1 MKHITRVQATQIQ
14 AQISEGVKP
23 AEVAKMFGIPVAR
36 VKALTTKKA
45 APKAS
50 AAADDFK
57 ED

>member
-14 AQISEGVKP
+14 ARIKDGDKP
-23 AEVAKMFGIPVAR
+23 AEVAKMFGISVAR
-36 VKALTTKKA
+36 VKALTTEKA
-45 APKAS
+45 ASK